1 MLMSTKTK
9 SASFE
14 NQVFHIGI
22 DVHKKDWKVTIR
34 SNAMQLKTF
43 SLNPSPEDLAA
54 YMRRNYPGGEYRSV
68 YEAGFCGYW
77 IHRELTKLDFRNIIT
92 NAADVPTTNKEK
104 DRKSDPVD
112 SAKLSRELEHS
123 SLMPVFVPTPEQE
136 ALRSLSRL
144 HRQHTKRSV
153 QIKNRIKG
161 FLNTAGYKLPENS
174 EVKHW
179 SGNFITILEEIAF
192 SIETNRFILDEHIS
206 ELKHIRKKQLL
217 LLREMRHISKDKSVI
232 KLLQTIPGI
241 GLISAFALY
250 TELVDIHRFSSLDHL
265 CGFIGLV
272 PSTHSSGTKEITCG
286 MSNRQNRFLRRI
298 IIEAAWVAVR
308 KDPAL
313 TAAYNTLIRRMSKQR
328 AIVRIA
334 KKLTNRIRYVWLH
347 QKEYVTAVV
356 E

>member
-1 MLMSTKTK
+1 MSTKTK
-9 SASFE
+9 SISFE
-14 NQVFHIGI
+14 NQIFHIGI

-34 SNAMQLKTF
+34 SNCMQLKTF
-43 SLNPSPEDLAA
+43 SMNPSPEELVS
-54 YMRRNYPGGEYRSV
+54 YMKRNYPGGEYRSV

-77 IHRELTKLDFRNIIT
+77 IHRELTRLNFRSIIA

-112 SAKLSRELEHS
+112 SAKLSRELENS
-123 SLMPVFVPTPEQE
+123 SLRAIFVPSPEQE

-153 QIKNRIKG
+153 QTKNRIKA
-161 FLNTAGYKLPENS
+161 FLSFVGYKLPENC

-179 SGNFITILEEIAF
+179 SGNFITMLEEITF
-192 SIETNRFILDEHIS
+192 SVEINRLILDEHIS
-206 ELKHIRKKQLL
+206 ELKHIREKLLL
-217 LLREMRHISKDKSVI
+217 LLREIRHISKNTHII
-232 KLLQTIPGI
+232 KLLRTIPGI
-241 GLISAFALY
+241 GQITAFTLY
-250 TELVDIHRFSSLDHL
+250 TELVDIHRFRDLDHL

-286 MSNRQNRFLRRI
+286 MSNRQNKFLRRI

-308 KDPAL
+308 MDPAM
-313 TAAYNTLIRRMSKQR
+313 TAAYNELIKRISKQR